1 MISCYGGAS
10 ETVSARIG
18 SAWKNFR
25 ELNGILVGKQGLALK
40 QWRKIYQCCARPV
53 FLHCCEMWKLTVA
66 DEARL
71 HGMEHCMIGM
81 ICGVRLVDRLLTD
94 VLRDRVGVVGKTEYI
109 LSEVV
114 WSCHA

>member
-1 MISCYGGAS
+1 
-10 ETVSARIG
+10 
-18 SAWKNFR
+18 
-25 ELNGILVGKQGLALK
+25 
-40 QWRKIYQCCARPV
+40 
-53 FLHCCEMWKLTVA
+53 
-66 DEARL
+66 
-71 HGMEHCMIGM
+71 MIGM